1 MLARRVGTLARQAA
15 LRASARVVAA
25 QRRSFAGGF
34 NAHAPQ
40 THVGHAQLGP
50 FERFTRIR
58 MQGGVLSKVNLL
70 RAAGDVGSLRRWSR
84 VWCIALV
91 PRSHLCR

>member
-25 QRRSFAGGF
+25 QRRSFAGRF
-34 NAHAPQ
+34 NAHASQ
-40 THVGHAQLGP
+40 THMGPPQLGP

-58 MQGGVLSKVNLL
+58 MQGGGAWQGEL
-70 RAAGDVGSLRRWSR
+70 AAGGG
-84 VWCIALV
+84 
-91 PRSHLCR
+91 